1 MKKTTNFS
9 SLKKNDADEFARI
22 IEQSINQ
29 EKHWGKYYSKP
40 TPDYPFNIENQ
51 QEDPVEKKFN
61 EKQKDI
67 NSKYCFQIGFMF
79 TNKNADE
86 IWYLYLFSK

>member
-29 EKHWGKYYSKP
+29 EKHWGKNYSKP

-51 QEDPVEKKFN
+51 QEDPVEK
-61 EKQKDI
+61 
-67 NSKYCFQIGFMF
+67 NSMK
-79 TNKNADE
+79 KE
-86 IWYLYLFSK
+86 RHKL